1 MATASS
7 MMAVMAPLYAVS
19 LGLGVEWL
27 GILMALPG
35 VFPVLLALPAGRWID
50 AFGAARWFYLGIVG
64 MTTAPLLVVLFP
76 GVAAL
81 ALSRVSLGFFVLM
94 FTLASQSLVAGLQN
108 GRTHEANFAVHST
121 WLAAGRMVGPVVV
134 GALIDAAGFRIAFAA
149 VFTILVAAAMIAYL
163 VHRAA
168 GPQGA
173 GRLRGN
179 PRPPGAVRAT
189 LRSVGLQMAVLT
201 SAGVFL
207 ALTTR
212 EAFLPVLL
220 EQLGMSATLIGALV
234 SLGSLSAVLT
244 RPLMPVITKA
254 LGGTGTT
261 LAVSMAAVSIG
272 VGLLSVAQSVAAF
285 AALAIV
291 AGFGSGIAFPLSIV
305 AVAAKVPLT
314 HRGIALSLR
323 LSINHSVEIFAPTL
337 SGLVVAATSL
347 RFGFAAAGIAL
358 GLLTLLS
365 FSLVKRFDATAPAE
379 AALLPGRVGQDVG

>member
-1 MATASS
+1 
-7 MMAVMAPLYAVS
+7 
-19 LGLGVEWL
+19 GK
-27 GILMALPG
+27 
-35 VFPVLLALPAGRWID
+35 
-50 AFGAARWFYLGIVG
+50 
-64 MTTAPLLVVLFP
+64 
-76 GVAAL
+76 
-81 ALSRVSLGFFVLM
+81 
-94 FTLASQSLVAGLQN
+94 
-108 GRTHEANFAVHST
+108 THESNFAVYST

-134 GALIDAAGFRIAFAA
+134 GALIDVAGFRISFAA
-149 VFTILVAAAMIAYL
+149 VFAILVVAAVIAYL

-244 RPLMPVITKA
+244 RPLMPGLTKA
-254 LGGTGTT
+254 LVGTGTH

-272 VGLLSVAQSVAAF
+272 VGLLSAAQSVAAF

-305 AVAAKVPLT
+305 AV
-314 HRGIALSLR
+314 
-323 LSINHSVEIFAPTL
+323 
-337 SGLVVAATSL
+337 
-347 RFGFAAAGIAL
+347 
-358 GLLTLLS
+358 
-365 FSLVKRFDATAPAE
+365 
-379 AALLPGRVGQDVG
+379 

>member
-81 ALSRVSLGFFVLM
+81 ALSRVSLGFFVLT

-121 WLAAGRMVGPVVV
+121 WLAAGRMVGPVAV

-149 VFTILVAAAMIAYL
+149 VFAILVAAAMIAYL

-179 PRPPGAVRAT
+179 PRPPGAVGAT

-305 AVAAKVPLT
+305 AVAAKVPLA

-323 LSINHSVEIFAPTL
+323 LSINHTVEIFAPTL

-347 RFGFAAAGIAL
+347 RFGFAAAGLAL